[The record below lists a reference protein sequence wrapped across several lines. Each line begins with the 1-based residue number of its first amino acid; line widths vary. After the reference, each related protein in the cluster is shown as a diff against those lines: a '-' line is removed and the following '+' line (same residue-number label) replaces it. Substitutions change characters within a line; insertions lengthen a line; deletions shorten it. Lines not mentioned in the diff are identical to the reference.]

1 MAHDDHDDVAGVV
14 NDAPA
19 LSPSRPPCMP
29 MPPTYS
35 AAVPPSAISAR
46 EEPSLLE
53 EELVEPVVVVP
64 GCDELVGG
72 ELGEDFVGNP
82 SSIPVALGGAPH
94 PPPRGDVAMMELNGN
109 EDDDVPLEENENQ
122 NQHLRHHDGGA
133 PMVLDAAMYS
143 PPAGRAPSG
152 EAWNAI
158 SAVAPAQPPRP
169 LCPMCKIRHCEI
181 RGQNEKWR
189 TTCSACRK
197 SSATKKQ
204 EMTRRDDQVQEEEE
218 VDVEKWVDEVLGR
231 DNKPDEATTTTN
243 DEPARQKRAA
253 GALPSP
259 PPPPPALP
267 LPPPPPPQSKYYGV
281 YKSSDCG
288 TTKYFSFKLKGKA
301 YTAHPAS
308 TDAVSGD
315 ATALAYIRDHAIRH
329 FGSTSALNYPQV
341 EQLPEQY
348 TAAGAELLEQLR
360 RKIEKQPE
368 HLDDES
374 PALDRPNAPPPP
386 PALPLPPPPPPQSKY
401 YGVYKSSDCGNKMY
415 FYFRLK
421 GKAYYAHPAST
432 DAVSGDATALAYI
445 RDHAIRHFGS
455 TSALNYPQ
463 VEQLPEQY
471 TAAGAEL
478 LEQLRR
484 KIEKQPEHLDDE
496 SPALGRPN
504 GVPPVAS
511 LETPTPTPGRT
522 GDDEAPATMTVDPVD
537 ASKRVLPIGVYKSG
551 TKSASTDATSGD
563 ATALAYIRDHAIRHF
578 GSASA
583 LNYPQVKQLPE
594 QYTAAAAELL
604 EQLRRKIEKQPEHL
618 DDESPALGRPNGVPP
633 VASLETPTPTPTPG
647 RTGDDEVPST
657 IPATMTVDP
666 VDASER
672 VLYKSIGGTIGVYN
686 SGTKLYFYFRL
697 KGKVYY
703 AHPASTDAVSGD
715 ATALAYIRDHAIR
728 HFGSASALNYPQ
740 VKQLPE
746 QYAAA
751 GAELLEQLRRKIE
764 KQPEH
769 LDDESPALDR
779 PNGVPPVASLETPTP
794 TPTPGRTGDDEA
806 PATMTVD
813 PVDASMLREDS
824 SQKEPWRRDAAKFA
838 LENAIDVETAQG
850 CKAAE
855 AGDRVQMA
863 AECASGEARNHI
875 HNPEPN
881 PYPTGSTKQ
890 AAYEVLFRATPEERQ
905 AGLPLEEFVR
915 RIRTMLKVDENMWP
929 ANTKT
934 PDGTLHAAMAGDS
947 CFLKTIK
954 RTFTLSGSAPSKIAG
969 YGNRVQQL
977 PMEQTYEDD
986 RYATMMSRRDTA
998 KSKDEKTLLTYEEM
1012 IEREFEQKRKIAEA
1026 NRSNVAAKKQ
1036 KTSHVVVEDE
1046 VLDCSV
1052 DSLERPDE
1060 IPPNPFLAIKKP
1072 DAYAFPLPPP
1082 PLSSPSPSLPP
1093 PPPLPSSSFPPPP
1106 PLPPTTPPDRIQNSL
1121 QSVQIATRMKAIAYE
1136 VLANAT
1142 SGERE
1147 TGLTITEIMQR
1158 SIHVSESLG
1167 EDVEFAFS
1175 TTVTLAIL
1183 IAAGAL
1189 TPGVDKLSCKCFDN
1203 THNAEL
1209 LQDGRIRYMEMTF
1222 DSPSAFSVY
1231 CKRIYN
1237 PTRRA
1242 DDGWGSVT
1250 YDGVTLKDIKTKA
1263 MESMKDKDALSKEKL
1278 LESLNSDNCF
1288 AKKAS
1293 GRFTLSYSVR
1303 EERDTRPWSGPIPQS
1318 SRSKRLPISKE
1329 RCSGFAD
1336 FVAFITSAADDV
1348 LDSTEND
1355 CSKELPR
1362 GVHRRAG
1369 RSKMFFQ
1376 FSLKGKAYNAYPAST
1391 DAVWG
1396 DATALA
1402 YIRDHAIRHFGST
1415 SVLNYP
1421 QVEQLPEQYT
1431 AAAAELLEQ
1440 LRCKIGPKSKQVNNA
1455 EAASTAPNQAQCT
1468 ASGARVVE
1476 RSPHD
1481 PPASWWK
1488 TRSKDKGVATSFL
1501 GWRVVK
1507 RFNGKSYHGTIDGF
1521 DEDEAW
1527 YHVTFDDND
1536 QEEVDLNE
1544 ILSISKRR
1552 YFLSKQI
1559 PVLCQLD
1566 DDNILTEKVLGCT
1579 FSHRAAA
1586 LFKRRRKWSLRQREI
1601 SAVRITSQVPH
1612 AQDLRNVRDAV
1623 MAYLVSL
1630 GVDVGVSLAY
1640 GVPINFPREAPSHR
1654 SVEQYTVDSSD
1665 ARVSL
1670 RGEFGCRA
1678 TDIIP
1683 ANTVIGVY
1691 TGHCFFNDE
1700 MFAMIE
1706 MMIAPTDGVS
1716 RLKAE
1721 RDVESGIQEFTRF
1734 NRQSKRFDGP
1744 AAGKGEL
1751 LMVSSFGDDQG
1762 VCGRI
1767 NDALVDVYDSNE
1779 LVDDGYNV
1787 ICVEAELQGWP
1798 FLFVCTTRDVR
1809 AGSDLRMD
1817 YTGYYWER
1825 IGEMK
1830 RRLDFVQL

>member
-1 MAHDDHDDVAGVV
+1 
-14 NDAPA
+14 
-19 LSPSRPPCMP
+19 
-29 MPPTYS
+29 
-35 AAVPPSAISAR
+35 
-46 EEPSLLE
+46 
-53 EELVEPVVVVP
+53 
-64 GCDELVGG
+64 
-72 ELGEDFVGNP
+72 
-82 SSIPVALGGAPH
+82 
-94 PPPRGDVAMMELNGN
+94 
-109 EDDDVPLEENENQ
+109 
-122 NQHLRHHDGGA
+122 
-133 PMVLDAAMYS
+133 
-143 PPAGRAPSG
+143 
-152 EAWNAI
+152 
-158 SAVAPAQPPRP
+158 
-169 LCPMCKIRHCEI
+169 
-181 RGQNEKWR
+181 
-189 TTCSACRK
+189 
-197 SSATKKQ
+197 
-204 EMTRRDDQVQEEEE
+204 
-218 VDVEKWVDEVLGR
+218 
-231 DNKPDEATTTTN
+231 
-243 DEPARQKRAA
+243 
-253 GALPSP
+253 
-259 PPPPPALP
+259 
-267 LPPPPPPQSKYYGV
+267 
-281 YKSSDCG
+281 
-288 TTKYFSFKLKGKA
+288 
-301 YTAHPAS
+301 
-308 TDAVSGD
+308 
-315 ATALAYIRDHAIRH
+315 
-329 FGSTSALNYPQV
+329 
-341 EQLPEQY
+341 
-348 TAAGAELLEQLR
+348 
-360 RKIEKQPE
+360 
-368 HLDDES
+368 
-374 PALDRPNAPPPP
+374 
-386 PALPLPPPPPPQSKY
+386 
-401 YGVYKSSDCGNKMY
+401 
-415 FYFRLK
+415 
-421 GKAYYAHPAST
+421 
-432 DAVSGDATALAYI
+432 
-445 RDHAIRHFGS
+445 
-455 TSALNYPQ
+455 
-463 VEQLPEQY
+463 
-471 TAAGAEL
+471 
-478 LEQLRR
+478 
-484 KIEKQPEHLDDE
+484 
-496 SPALGRPN
+496 
-504 GVPPVAS
+504 
-511 LETPTPTPGRT
+511 
-522 GDDEAPATMTVDPVD
+522 
-537 ASKRVLPIGVYKSG
+537 
-551 TKSASTDATSGD
+551 
-563 ATALAYIRDHAIRHF
+563 
-578 GSASA
+578 
-583 LNYPQVKQLPE
+583 
-594 QYTAAAAELL
+594 
-604 EQLRRKIEKQPEHL
+604 
-618 DDESPALGRPNGVPP
+618 
-633 VASLETPTPTPTPG
+633 
-647 RTGDDEVPST
+647 
-657 IPATMTVDP
+657 
-666 VDASER
+666 
-672 VLYKSIGGTIGVYN
+672 
-686 SGTKLYFYFRL
+686 
-697 KGKVYY
+697 
-703 AHPASTDAVSGD
+703 
-715 ATALAYIRDHAIR
+715 
-728 HFGSASALNYPQ
+728 
-740 VKQLPE
+740 
-746 QYAAA
+746 
-751 GAELLEQLRRKIE
+751 
-764 KQPEH
+764 
-769 LDDESPALDR
+769 
-779 PNGVPPVASLETPTP
+779 
-794 TPTPGRTGDDEA
+794 
-806 PATMTVD
+806 
-813 PVDASMLREDS
+813 MLRVDS

-838 LENAIDVETAQG
+838 IENASDVETAQG

-855 AGDRVQMA
+855 TGDRVPMA

-915 RIRTMLKVDENMWP
+915 RIRTMLKVDEDMWP

-969 YGNRVQQL
+969 YGNRAQQL

-986 RYATMMSRRDTA
+986 EYATMMSRRDTA
-998 KSKDEKTLLTYEEM
+998 KSKDEKTLLTYEEL

-1175 TTVTLAIL
+1175 TTVTLAML

-1209 LQDGRIRYMEMTF
+1209 LQDGRIRYLEMTF

-1303 EERDTRPWSGPIPQS
+1303 EERDTLPWSGPIPQS

-1348 LDSTEND
+1348 RDSTEND

-1376 FSLKGKAYNAYPAST
+1376 FSLKGKPYNAYPAST
-1391 DAVWG
+1391 DAVSG

-1431 AAAAELLEQ
+1431 AAGAELLEQ
-1440 LRCKIGPKSKQVNNA
+1440 LRCKIGTQSKQVNNA

-1706 MMIAPTDGVS
+1706 RMIAPTDGVS

-1751 LMVSSFGDDQG
+1751 LMVSSFGDAQG

-1787 ICVEAELQGWP
+1787 MCVEAELQGWP